1 MIQKFA
7 VSVLMAGLAA
17 GGWAA
22 EGPAP
27 LYARL
32 IANYPAPALAPVH
45 SRELKFLI
53 DPARLPDNPEAA
65 LSRLWSRV
73 QAAGTANGF
82 TFAEKWDTPLRTT
95 LSYQEY
101 FDTPD
106 QKLWAK
112 GYLIRTIKQL
122 SAVGKKHK
130 PPSAL
135 LEVTFKA
142 ILPDYA
148 ATLAAPL
155 LVTGA
160 ATVKAKAEDN
170 VGMGP
175 GRGLSSYLEKTAT
188 LQLAPERLGGL
199 TLGDFAKFLPGLDQ
213 LGLPAGTGLQGT
225 RAYTLEMEPGTV
237 QLAGAEPCKVHL
249 AAWSAKPDGKPYLY
263 EFSIKYEFEDFY
275 QDARTHASGEAF
287 LARAIQDGLADLAMP
302 DGAKWCGSAVRK
314 LMNRPMPQSSI
325 QGEPHD

>member
-1 MIQKFA
+1 MIQKLA
-7 VSVLMAGLAA
+7 TSVLLAGLAAA

-32 IANYPAPALAPVH
+32 IATYPAPALAPVH

-53 DPARLPDNPEAA
+53 DPAKLPDDPEAA

-73 QAAGTANGF
+73 QAAGTAGGF
-82 TFAEKWDTPLRTT
+82 TFVEKWDAPLRTT
-95 LSYQEY
+95 SSYQEY
-101 FDTPD
+101 FDTAD
-106 QKLWAK
+106 QMLWEK
-112 GYLIRTIKQL
+112 GYLVRAIKQL

-130 PPSAL
+130 PPSPL

-155 LVTGA
+155 QVTGA
-160 ATVKAKAEDN
+160 ETVKLKAEDN

-188 LQLAPERLGGL
+188 LQVAPERLHGL
-199 TLGDFAKFLPGLDQ
+199 TLGEFATFLPALEK
-213 LGLPAGTGLQGT
+213 LGLPAGTRLQGT
-225 RAYTLEMEPGTV
+225 RAYTLDMEPGTV
-237 QLAGAEPCKVHL
+237 QLAGAEPCKIHL
-249 AAWSAKPDGKPYLY
+249 AAWSARPGGKPYLY
-263 EFSIKYEFEDFY
+263 EFSIKYEFQDFY
-275 QDARTHASGEAF
+275 QDAQTHASGEAF
-287 LARAIQDGLADLAMP
+287 LARAIQDGLADVAMP
-302 DGAKWCGSAVRK
+302 DGEKWCGSALRK
-314 LMNRPMPQSSI
+314 LMNRPMV
-325 QGEPHD
+325 H